1 MSILISI
8 VAFLFVIAVL
18 ITIHE
23 WGHYRMA
30 ALVGVRVIRFSIGF
44 GKPLLTWTPKRQP
57 LLSGVPQ
64 TTEFVIAA
72 LPFGGYVKMQDEREP
87 DQPAITESELPHAF
101 NRQPLW
107 ARAAIVL
114 AGPFANFV
122 LAIFLFSIVNWMGMT
137 LPQARLTQVLPDGAA
152 AVAHLQID
160 DLVLSVDE
168 QKITDSFQLRE
179 LIRKSNIGAVQ
190 KWHIERGGVAQM
202 LFVTPRVESENS
214 EFLGKSQIGR
224 VGAVIGS
231 PKAMVD
237 VRYGP
242 IDGLVLGA
250 LKTWELSGLT
260 LRTLGKMLIGEAS
273 LKNLTG
279 PVTVAEYSGKTAAI
293 GLTTFMLF
301 LGLMSVS
308 LGVLNLL
315 PLPMLDG
322 GHLMYYLWEWLTG
335 KSVSDAWLDKLQRV
349 GFGFL
354 IFLTLLALYND
365 LVRLLGLHS
374 FFA

>member
-1 MSILISI
+1 MSALISL

-18 ITIHE
+18 ITVHE

-30 ALVGVRVIRFSIGF
+30 ALVGIRVIRFSVGF
-44 GKPLLTWTPKRQP
+44 GKPLFKWTPKKQP
-57 LLSGVPQ
+57 LLNGAPQ
-64 TTEFVIAA
+64 STEFVIAA

-87 DQPAITESELPHAF
+87 DQPAIPSEDLQHSF
-101 NRQPLW
+101 NRKPLW
-107 ARAAIVL
+107 ARAAVVF
-114 AGPFANFV
+114 AGPLANFV
-122 LAIFLFSIVNWMGMT
+122 LAILLFALINWIGMT

-152 AVAHLQID
+152 AAAQLQAD
-160 DLVLSVDE
+160 DLVLAVDA

-179 LIRKSNIGAVQ
+179 LIRKSNLGVVQ
-190 KWHIERGGVAQM
+190 NWQVERDGVM
-202 LFVTPRVESENS
+202 LTLAVTPKVEIENS
-214 EFLGKSQIGR
+214 EFLGKSPIGR

-231 PKAMVD
+231 SKEMVY

-242 IDGLVLGA
+242 IDGLALGVE
-250 LKTWELSGLT
+250 KTWDLSVLT
-260 LRTLGKMLIGEAS
+260 LRTLGKMVVGKAS

-279 PVTVAEYSGKTAAI
+279 PITVAEYSGKTAAA
-293 GLTTFMLF
+293 GVTTFMLF

-322 GHLMYYLWEWLTG
+322 GHLMYYLWEWVTG
-335 KSVSDAWLDKLQRV
+335 KAVSDAWLERLQQG
-349 GFGFL
+349 GFAFL

-365 LVRLLGLHS
+365 LTRLFGLHS
-374 FFA
+374 FFS

>member
-18 ITIHE
+18 VTIHE

-30 ALVGVRVIRFSIGF
+30 TLVGVRVIRFSVGF
-44 GKPLLTWTPKRQP
+44 GKPLLAWTPKRQP

-87 DQPAITESELPHAF
+87 DQPAITESELPHSF

-114 AGPFANFV
+114 AGPFANFI

-152 AVAHLQID
+152 AVAHLQTD

-179 LIRKSNIGAVQ
+179 LIRKSNLGAVQ

-250 LKTWELSGLT
+250 LKAWELSGLT
-260 LRTLGKMLIGEAS
+260 LRTLGKMLVGEAS

-349 GFGFL
+349 GFAFL